1 MRNEF
6 AATIERDGDWYVA
19 CCAEISG
26 ANAQGRTKDEAR
38 ESLVEAISLI
48 LTDRREE
55 AFRQRSPDAE
65 SETVTVEGAEALS

>member
-1 MRNEF
+1 MRSGELPVRNEF
-6 AATIERDGDWYVA
+6 TAIIERDGDWYVA
-19 CCAEISG
+19 YCAEISR

-55 AFRQRSPDAE
+55 AFRQTSPDAE
-65 SETVTVEGAEALS
+65 SETAAV